1 MVTVHETIVLVDTDW
16 QIDLFHLIHVD
27 FVQFSQSMCVVN
39 INVINIIAPITSITV
54 WIELILL
61 IAIKPTH

>member
-27 FVQFSQSMCVVN
+27 FVQFSQSMCFVN
-39 INVINIIAPITSITV
+39 IVLLHNNHIPTQVCINIITPIMSTTV
-54 WIELILL
+54 
-61 IAIKPTH
+61 